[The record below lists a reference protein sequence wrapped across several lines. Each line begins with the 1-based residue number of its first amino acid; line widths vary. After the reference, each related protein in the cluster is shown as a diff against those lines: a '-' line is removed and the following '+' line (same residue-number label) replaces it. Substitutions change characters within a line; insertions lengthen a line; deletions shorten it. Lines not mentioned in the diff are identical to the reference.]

1 MNSPTTKYKYVRS
14 YCAQLLCTCKIHC
27 RQCLH
32 CTVIQV
38 PFRLRLSGGETRF
51 SLHPHEKLD
60 SSFLA
65 PNPPAR
71 PTADDLGTPFGPQ
84 DSRGLFAPSK
94 SQPAI
99 KLTVD
104 KRGRQP
110 RHSPTAHGPVRCGPQ
125 HLYRPQPPLQPSI
138 HTPSSGWMFALHH
151 LRSLDAAGRAP
162 PPSARGGL
170 PVVSATARLS
180 ETPHVGIH
188 ASKDRPMQHRQRSRP
203 RLLKRALG
211 AGV

>member
-162 PPSARGGL
+162 PPPPLEEVCLSSVPRPGCQKRRTL
-170 PVVSATARLS
+170 ESMHQKIVQCNIVKDHVPVC
-180 ETPHVGIH
+180 
-188 ASKDRPMQHRQRSRP
+188 
-203 RLLKRALG
+203 
-211 AGV
+211 